1 MWLGER
7 DLADYGGKQ
16 FLKYRDL
23 IHSHGWKRCTRR
35 VAYWIGDTSDLPH
48 DDNIYRVT
56 IDEVSGQVRVACIG
70 LESVD
75 AIVDGNYDGI
85 ESLPDWMREKLT
97 LLSMLS
103 ATPPTEP
110 VEGVGRRINQS
121 IYWVFC

>member
-7 DLADYGGKQ
+7 DLIDYRDME

-23 IHSHGWKRCTRR
+23 IVASGWHRCSRR
-35 VAYWIGDTSDLPH
+35 QAYWIGATDNIPH

-56 IDEVSGQVRVACIG
+56 IAEDNGHVRVACIG

-75 AIVDGNYDGI
+75 AIVDGNYTSI
-85 ESLPDWMREKLT
+85 KALPDWMQEKLT

-103 ATPPTEP
+103 HTPPTEP
-110 VEGVGRRINQS
+110 VEGVGRRINAE